1 MKTQDYLYAVSALRV
16 SEENLLK
23 ESDLEQLINAP
34 DYKKAIALL
43 TEKGYEKPDGNDFS
57 KMLDNRL
64 LEVWD
69 RVAKSAPEA
78 KSLNMLIIKN
88 DFQNLKAIIKSEVI
102 NDDARKYFVSPCVY
116 DPEKMLEAIK
126 ERRFAD
132 LPELMRET
140 AKKAFDAITKTGN
153 GQYCDIITDVG
164 TLEAILSYAENEEDE
179 TLKKYAYEMC
189 TACDLKTAY
198 RCIKTKKNESFVK
211 NALCGSPMLS
221 KDGLVSAVMS
231 GENDFSEY
239 LNSNGLSKYAAAF
252 EKGTSA
258 FEKLCDDELIKTMK
272 QAKMTVFGISPLAGY
287 YVANE
292 TEIKCL
298 RIILSAKLSEASD
311 EVIRERMREL
321 YV

>member
-64 LEVWD
+64 SEVWD
-69 RVAKSAPEA
+69 RVVKSAPEA

-140 AKKAFDAITKTGN
+140 AKKAFDAIIKTGN

-164 TLEAILSYAENEEDE
+164 TLEAILS
-179 TLKKYAYEMC
+179 
-189 TACDLKTAY
+189 
-198 RCIKTKKNESFVK
+198 
-211 NALCGSPMLS
+211 
-221 KDGLVSAVMS
+221 
-231 GENDFSEY
+231 
-239 LNSNGLSKYAAAF
+239 
-252 EKGTSA
+252 
-258 FEKLCDDELIKTMK
+258 
-272 QAKMTVFGISPLAGY
+272 
-287 YVANE
+287 
-292 TEIKCL
+292 
-298 RIILSAKLSEASD
+298 
-311 EVIRERMREL
+311 
-321 YV
+321 